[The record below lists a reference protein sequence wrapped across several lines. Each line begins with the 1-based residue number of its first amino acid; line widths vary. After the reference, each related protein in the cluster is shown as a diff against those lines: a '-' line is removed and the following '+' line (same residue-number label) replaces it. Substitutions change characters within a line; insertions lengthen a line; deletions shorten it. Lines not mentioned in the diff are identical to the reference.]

1 MAGPQGAAGPI
12 GSAVR
17 SVGLCVKPEAPAAG
31 DVVRRVDKW
40 LGERGVEVLLDAEAG
55 RWLHREGFAR
65 GFVAARA
72 DLLVV
77 LGGDGTL
84 LSVASELGARR
95 VPILGVNL
103 GTLGFLAEVAPE
115 ELFDALERI
124 LAGEFRTLKRLRFEV
139 RAERE
144 GEVLLEALAL
154 NDAVITRGETSRMI
168 DIETRTDGLP
178 MATYRGDGLIVGTP
192 TGSTAYSLSAGGP
205 ILLPEID
212 AFVITP
218 ICPHTLTQRPVVLPR
233 TSRVEMRVLP
243 REGTGQLHVD
253 GRAHCP
259 LERGDVVRVACCAE
273 PAEFV
278 ISPLRSR
285 FDVLRAKLHWGAG

>member
-1 MAGPQGAAGPI
+1 MAEPQGVAGPI
-12 GSAVR
+12 R
-17 SVGLCVKPEAPAAG
+17 SVGLCVKPDAPAAG
-31 DVVRRVDKW
+31 DVARRVDKW
-40 LGERGVEVLLDAEAG
+40 LAERGVEVLLDAEAG

-65 GFVAARA
+65 AFIAARA

-84 LSVASELGARR
+84 LSVACDAGTRS

-103 GTLGFLAEVAPE
+103 GTLGFLAEVSPD
-115 ELFDALERI
+115 ELVDALAHV
-124 LAGEFRTLKRLRFEV
+124 LDGDVRTVRRLRFEV
-139 RAERE
+139 RAERD

-178 MATYRGDGLIVGTP
+178 MASYRGDGLIAATP

-212 AFVITP
+212 AFLITP

-243 REGTGQLHVD
+243 REGIGQLHVD
-253 GRAHCP
+253 GRESCS
-259 LERGDVVRVACCAE
+259 LERGDRVRVSCSEHDAR
-273 PAEFV
+273 FV

-285 FDVLRAKLHWGAG
+285 FDVLRAKLHWGAA

>member
-1 MAGPQGAAGPI
+1 MGEPQGGAGSI
-12 GSAVR
+12 R
-17 SVGLCVKPEAPAAG
+17 CVGLCVKPDAPAAG
-31 DVVRRVDKW
+31 EVARRVDKW
-40 LGERGVEVLLDAEAG
+40 LAERGIEVLLDAEAA

-65 GFVAARA
+65 SFVAARA

-84 LSVASELGARR
+84 LSVARETGTRG

-103 GTLGFLAEVAPE
+103 GTLGFLAEVAPD
-115 ELFDALERI
+115 ELSDALARI
-124 LAGEFRTLKRLRFEV
+124 VGGDFRTVRRLRLDV
-139 RAERE
+139 RAERD
-144 GEVLLEALAL
+144 GETLLEALAL

-168 DIETRTDGLP
+168 DIETFTDGLP
-178 MATYRGDGLIVGTP
+178 MATYRGDGLIAATP

-233 TSRVEMRVLP
+233 SSRVEMRVLP
-243 REGTGQLHVD
+243 REGIGELHVD
-253 GRAHCP
+253 GRASCP
-259 LERGDVVRVACCAE
+259 LERGDRVHVACSE
-273 PAEFV
+273 HPARFV

-285 FDVLRAKLHWGAG
+285 FDVLRAKLHWGAA